1 MNTLAILLLL
11 ATAAATLAA
20 LVDTA
25 LRWAS
30 AFAHLSRELAR

>member
-1 MNTLAILLLL
+1 MNTLATLLVL

-30 AFAHLSRELAR
+30 AFAHLSGELAR